1 MQRFVLVSACVMLL
15 LTSCAIRKAERQQA
29 DVDKRLMAE
38 QEQIDKV
45 EKQIK
50 DLKEATAY

>member
-1 MQRFVLVSACVMLL
+1 LIPLLIGCGIRQSQRDEA
-15 LTSCAIRKAERQQA
+15 KAER
-29 DVDKRLMAE
+29 RLIKE